1 VITVVA
7 DTHGREDHRLE
18 GRTLEAVREADLVIH
33 AGDFRTEAVLDAF
46 ERETDSLAA
55 VAGNND
61 PPAVRERVPDER
73 VVEHRGARIAV
84 AHGHEHTETALSLF
98 GRQSMADL
106 VVVGHSHRPGFRRA
120 GTVPVLNPGSHAD
133 PRQFRPAH
141 AELEVGHDGEDSPSG
156 EGRSSGGKLAGRLVD
171 PDGTVFETFTVD
183 ASRPEPEGG

>member
-1 VITVVA
+1 MITVVA

-46 ERETDSLAA
+46 EEEAGELAA
-55 VAGNND
+55 VSGNND
-61 PPAVRERVPDER
+61 PPAVRERLPDER
-73 VVEHRGARIAV
+73 VVERAGVRVAV

-141 AELEVGHDGEDSPSG
+141 AELEVVPDGDDPPSG
-156 EGRSSGGKLAGRLVD
+156 EGRSSGRELAGRLVD
-171 PDGTVFETFTVD
+171 PDGTVFETFTVETGNPD
-183 ASRPEPEGG
+183 HEGG